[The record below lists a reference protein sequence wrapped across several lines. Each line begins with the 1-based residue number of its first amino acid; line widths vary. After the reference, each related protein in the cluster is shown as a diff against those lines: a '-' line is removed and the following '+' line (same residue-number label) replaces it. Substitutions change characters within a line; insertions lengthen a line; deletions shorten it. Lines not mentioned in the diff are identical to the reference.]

1 MPDSLSWVV
10 VGAAVVGLFA
20 GLYVLL
26 IQRQATDPT
35 TRGENSSQP
44 PGGGY

>member
-1 MPDSLSWVV
+1 MPESLSWVV

-20 GLYVLL
+20 GLNVLL
-26 IQRQATDPT
+26 IKRQAADPT
-35 TRGENSSQP
+35 TRGEDSSQP